1 MKFFRPLT
9 ATAFALTA
17 TLLFASCG
25 AASGSSSSEQSS
37 GARSGASGSVNS
49 TANFSAT
56 DNSASASATS
66 SASKPAELVGG
77 GTKIFPDRR
86 FVALYGSP
94 DNAALGVL
102 GEYEPVEAVN
112 QVKTLAQQYQPFS
125 KEKVQPA
132 FEIITTIASSEPGGD
147 GDYSR
152 EIPVKELLPLI
163 EEAEKN
169 GVYVVL
175 DLQPG
180 RDSFVHQVTEYQ
192 ELFKRP
198 NVGLGIDPEWR
209 LGPNQV
215 HLQQIGT
222 VDAAEINETLD
233 FVANLVK
240 QEQIPQKLV
249 VLHQFTQAMITN
261 RELVDTSHPELA
273 LTMHADGHGIPDLK
287 KDTYNTLLQGLPQG
301 IYPSWKNFYEED
313 TPTLTPEQTYALNPA
328 PWVVTYQ

>member
-1 MKFFRPLT
+1 MKFFRPFPTT
-9 ATAFALTA
+9 ALALTA
-17 TLLFASCG
+17 TLLFAGCG
-25 AASGSSSSEQSS
+25 ATSGSSSSEQSS
-37 GARSGASGSVNS
+37 SATSGVSGSASANS
-49 TANFSAT
+49 SAT
-56 DNSASASATS
+56 DNAASASATP

-94 DNAALGVL
+94 DSAALGVL
-102 GEYEPVEAVN
+102 GEYEPAEAVK
-112 QVKTLAQQYQPFS
+112 QVKTLAQQYQPYS

-132 FEIITTIASSEPGGD
+132 FEIIATVASSEPGED

-152 EIPVKELLPLI
+152 ELPVKQLLPLI

-180 RDSFVHQVTEYQ
+180 RDSFAHQVTEYQ
-192 ELFKRP
+192 ELLKRP

-209 LGPNQV
+209 LGPDQV

-233 FVANLVK
+233 YVADLVK

-249 VLHQFTQAMITN
+249 VLHQFTQTMITN
-261 RELVDTSHPELA
+261 RELIDTTHPELA
-273 LTMHADGHGIPDLK
+273 LTMHADGHGTPDLK
-287 KDTYNTLLQGLPQG
+287 KDTYNALLQGLPKG
-301 IYPSWKNFYEED
+301 IYPSWKNFYDED